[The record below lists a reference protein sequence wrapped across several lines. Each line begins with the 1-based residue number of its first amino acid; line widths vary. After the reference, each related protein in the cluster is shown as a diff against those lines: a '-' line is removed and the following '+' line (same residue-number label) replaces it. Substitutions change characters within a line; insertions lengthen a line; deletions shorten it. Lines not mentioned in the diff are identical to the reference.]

1 MVARKFYKGIK
12 FLNQKYELNFYVVG
26 SANDYDYAQNFIEQS
41 KINIVNFCGKT
52 NLPELGYLLKQSDL
66 LLSVDTGTAH
76 IAAAQETDTIVIFA
90 GTSHKHWAPYSDKV
104 KVVYPKLSCYPCS
117 DKERKQCKSYLCL
130 ENIDI
135 DNVIEFCKDIIEHR
149 RG

>member
-41 KINIVNFCGKT
+41 NIDIVNFCGKT

-76 IAAAQETDTIVIFA
+76 IAAAGETDTIVIFA
-90 GTSHKHWAPYSDKV
+90 GTSHKHWAPYGDKV

>member
-1 MVARKFYKGIK
+1 LVARKFYKGIK

-76 IAAAQETDTIVIFA
+76 IAAAGETDTVVIFA
-90 GTSHKHWAPYSDKV
+90 GTSHKH
-104 KVVYPKLSCYPCS
+104 
-117 DKERKQCKSYLCL
+117 
-130 ENIDI
+130 
-135 DNVIEFCKDIIEHR
+135 
-149 RG
+149 